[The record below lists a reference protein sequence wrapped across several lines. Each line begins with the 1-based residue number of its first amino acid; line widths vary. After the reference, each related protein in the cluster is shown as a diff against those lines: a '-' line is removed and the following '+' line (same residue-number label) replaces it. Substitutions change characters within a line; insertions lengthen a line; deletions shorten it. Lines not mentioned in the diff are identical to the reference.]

1 LSVVRTLEL
10 AKFLDFPPVQALHP
24 LADPG
29 TLLARPEG
37 MSDAPKGDAAPAD
50 APAKPKSKLPLI
62 AGAAVLVLA
71 GAGGGGY
78 WWWSHRAPADPQT
91 KAEEKV
97 EPHTP
102 EDAGVVGFEPF
113 VANLADEGGTR
124 FLRASLKLVVA
135 GAETAKEVEENAVE
149 HAILQSAIL
158 EILTV
163 HTAEQLVKP
172 EGKAALKKEILE
184 KTGHVLHSAKVTDV
198 LFTEFV
204 VQF

>member
-1 LSVVRTLEL
+1 
-10 AKFLDFPPVQALHP
+10 
-24 LADPG
+24 
-29 TLLARPEG
+29 
-37 MSDAPKGDAAPAD
+37 MSDAPKAEGAAAE
-50 APAKPKSKLPLI
+50 APVKSKSKLPLI

-78 WWWSHRAPADPQT
+78 WWWSHRAPADP
-91 KAEEKV
+91 KAAEAAAAAEKS

-102 EDAGVVGFEPF
+102 EDAGIVGFEPF

-135 GAETAKEVEENAVE
+135 GADTAKEVEENAVE
-149 HAILQSAIL
+149 HAQLQSAIL

-163 HTAEQLVKP
+163 HTAEQLVTP

-184 KTGHVLHSAKVTDV
+184 KASHVLHSATVTDV

>member
-1 LSVVRTLEL
+1 
-10 AKFLDFPPVQALHP
+10 
-24 LADPG
+24 
-29 TLLARPEG
+29 
-37 MSDAPKGDAAPAD
+37 MSDAPKAEAPAAD

-62 AGAAVLVLA
+62 VGAAVIVLA

-78 WWWSHRAPADPQT
+78 WWWSHRAPADPQAAEAAA
-91 KAEEKV
+91 KEEEK
-97 EPHTP
+97 HDP

-124 FLRASLKLVVA
+124 FLRANLKLVVS
-135 GAETAKEVEENAVE
+135 GAETAKEVEENAVDK
-149 HAILQSAIL
+149 AKLQSAIL

-163 HTAEQLVKP
+163 HTAEQLFTP

-184 KTGHVLHSAKVTDV
+184 KTGHVLHSARVTDV

>member
-1 LSVVRTLEL
+1 
-10 AKFLDFPPVQALHP
+10 
-24 LADPG
+24 
-29 TLLARPEG
+29 
-37 MSDAPKGDAAPAD
+37 MSDAPKAEAPAD
-50 APAKPKSKLPLI
+50 GAAPPAKPKSKLPLI

-78 WWWSHRAPADPQT
+78 WWWSHRTPADP
-91 KAEEKV
+91 KAAEAKAAEKV

-102 EDAGVVGFEPF
+102 EDAGVVSFDPF

-149 HAILQSAIL
+149 RAQLQSAIL
-158 EILTV
+158 ETLTV
-163 HTAEQLVKP
+163 QTADALVTP
-172 EGKAALKKEILE
+172 EGKKELKKQILE
-184 KTGHVLHSAKVTDV
+184 KTGHLLHSAKVTDV

>member
-1 LSVVRTLEL
+1 
-10 AKFLDFPPVQALHP
+10 
-24 LADPG
+24 
-29 TLLARPEG
+29 
-37 MSDAPKGDAAPAD
+37 MSDAPKAEAPAAD

-71 GAGGGGY
+71 GGGGGGY
-78 WWWSHRAPADPQT
+78 WWWSHRAPADP
-91 KAEEKV
+91 KAAEAAAAAEKA

-102 EDAGVVGFEPF
+102 EDAGIVGFEPF

-124 FLRASLKLVVA
+124 FLRANLKLVVS
-135 GAETAKEVEENAVE
+135 GAETAKEVEENAVDK
-149 HAILQSAIL
+149 AKLQSAIL

-163 HTAEQLVKP
+163 HTAEQLVTP
-172 EGKAALKKEILE
+172 EGKAALKKEILD
-184 KTGHVLHSAKVTDV
+184 KAGHVLHSARVTDV

>member
-1 LSVVRTLEL
+1 
-10 AKFLDFPPVQALHP
+10 
-24 LADPG
+24 
-29 TLLARPEG
+29 
-37 MSDAPKGDAAPAD
+37 MSDAPKAEAPAAD

-62 AGAAVLVLA
+62 AGAAVIVLA

-78 WWWSHRAPADPQT
+78 WWWSHRAPADPQAAEAAA
-91 KAEEKV
+91 KEEEK
-97 EPHTP
+97 HDP

-124 FLRASLKLVVA
+124 FLRANLKLVVS
-135 GAETAKEVEENAVE
+135 GAETAKEVEENAVDK
-149 HAILQSAIL
+149 AKLQSAIL

-163 HTAEQLVKP
+163 HTAGQLVTP

-184 KTGHVLHSAKVTDV
+184 KTGHVLHSARVTDV

>member
-1 LSVVRTLEL
+1 
-10 AKFLDFPPVQALHP
+10 
-24 LADPG
+24 
-29 TLLARPEG
+29 
-37 MSDAPKGDAAPAD
+37 MSDAPKAEAPAGE

-78 WWWSHRAPADPQT
+78 WWWSHRAPADP
-91 KAEEKV
+91 KAAEAAAAAEKA

-102 EDAGVVGFEPF
+102 EDAGIVGFEPF

-135 GAETAKEVEENAVE
+135 GAETAKEVEENAVDK
-149 HAILQSAIL
+149 AKLQSAIL
-158 EILTV
+158 ETLTV
-163 HTAEQLVKP
+163 HTAEQLVTP

>member
-1 LSVVRTLEL
+1 
-10 AKFLDFPPVQALHP
+10 
-24 LADPG
+24 
-29 TLLARPEG
+29 
-37 MSDAPKGDAAPAD
+37 MSEAPKADAAAAPA
-50 APAKPKSKLPLI
+50 APAPGSKKKLI
-62 AGAAVLVLA
+62 VIAAAVLVLG

-78 WWWSHRAPADPQT
+78 WWWSHRAPADPKAA
-91 KAEEKV
+91 KAEAKV

-102 EDAGVVGFEPF
+102 EDAGIVSFEPF

-135 GAETAKEVEENAVE
+135 GAETAKEVEENVVE
-149 HAILQSAIL
+149 RAQLQSAIL
-158 EILTV
+158 EILTI
-163 HTAEQLVKP
+163 HTAEQLVTP

-184 KTGHVLHSAKVTDV
+184 KTGHVLHSAQVTDV

>member
-1 LSVVRTLEL
+1 
-10 AKFLDFPPVQALHP
+10 
-24 LADPG
+24 
-29 TLLARPEG
+29 
-37 MSDAPKGDAAPAD
+37 MSDAPKAEAGADAAV
-50 APAKPKSKLPLI
+50 PAKPTSKLPLI

-78 WWWSHRAPADPQT
+78 WWWSNRAPADP
-91 KAEEKV
+91 KAAEAAKEE
-97 EPHTP
+97 EHAP

-149 HAILQSAIL
+149 RAQLQSAIL

-163 HTAEQLVKP
+163 HTAEQLVTP

-184 KTGHVLHSAKVTDV
+184 KTGHVLRSAKVKDV

>member
-1 LSVVRTLEL
+1 
-10 AKFLDFPPVQALHP
+10 
-24 LADPG
+24 
-29 TLLARPEG
+29 
-37 MSDAPKGDAAPAD
+37 MSDAPKAEGAAAEA

-62 AGAAVLVLA
+62 AGAAVIVLA
-71 GAGGGGY
+71 GAGGGY
-78 WWWSHRAPADPQT
+78 WWWSHRAPADP
-91 KAEEKV
+91 KAAKVEEKV

-149 HAILQSAIL
+149 HAQLQSAIL
-158 EILTV
+158 ETLTV
-163 HTAEQLVKP
+163 HTAEQLVTP

-184 KTGHVLHSAKVTDV
+184 KTGHLLHTAKVTDV

>member
-1 LSVVRTLEL
+1 
-10 AKFLDFPPVQALHP
+10 
-24 LADPG
+24 
-29 TLLARPEG
+29 
-37 MSDAPKGDAAPAD
+37 MSDAPKAEAAAAD

-78 WWWSHRAPADPQT
+78 WWWSHRAPADP
-91 KAEEKV
+91 KAAEAAAKEE
-97 EPHTP
+97 EHAP
-102 EDAGVVGFEPF
+102 EDAGIVGFDPF

-135 GAETAKEVEENAVE
+135 GAEKAKEVEESAVE
-149 HAILQSAIL
+149 KAQLQSAIL
-158 EILTV
+158 ETLTV
-163 HTAEQLVKP
+163 HTAEQLVTP

-184 KTGHVLHSAKVTDV
+184 KSGHLLHSAKVTDV

>member
-1 LSVVRTLEL
+1 
-10 AKFLDFPPVQALHP
+10 
-24 LADPG
+24 
-29 TLLARPEG
+29 
-37 MSDAPKGDAAPAD
+37 MSDAPKAEAPAD

-78 WWWSHRAPADPQT
+78 WWWSHRAPADP
-91 KAEEKV
+91 KAAEAAKKV
-97 EPHTP
+97 EEPHTP
-102 EDAGVVGFEPF
+102 EDAGVVSFEPF

-135 GAETAKEVEENAVE
+135 GAEVAKEVEENAVE
-149 HAILQSAIL
+149 RAQLQSAIL

-163 HTAEQLVKP
+163 HTAEQLVTP
-172 EGKAALKKEILE
+172 DGKKALKKEILE

>member
-1 LSVVRTLEL
+1 
-10 AKFLDFPPVQALHP
+10 
-24 LADPG
+24 
-29 TLLARPEG
+29 
-37 MSDAPKGDAAPAD
+37 MSDAPKAEAPAAD
-50 APAKPKSKLPLI
+50 APAKSKSKLPLI
-62 AGAAVLVLA
+62 AGAAVIVLA

-78 WWWSHRAPADPQT
+78 WWWSHRAPADP
-91 KAEEKV
+91 KAAEAAAAAEKV

-102 EDAGVVGFEPF
+102 EDAGIVGFEPF

-124 FLRASLKLVVA
+124 FLRASLKLVIA
-135 GAETAKEVEENAVE
+135 GADTAKEVEENAVE
-149 HAILQSAIL
+149 HAQLQSAIL

-163 HTAEQLVKP
+163 HTAEQLVTP

-184 KTGHVLHSAKVTDV
+184 KTGHVLHSARVTDV

>member
-1 LSVVRTLEL
+1 
-10 AKFLDFPPVQALHP
+10 
-24 LADPG
+24 
-29 TLLARPEG
+29 
-37 MSDAPKGDAAPAD
+37 MSEAPKADAAAAAPAS
-50 APAKPKSKLPLI
+50 APGSKKTLFV
-62 AGAAVLVLA
+62 AAAAVLVLA

-78 WWWSHRAPADPQT
+78 WWWSHRAPAAP
-91 KAEEKV
+91 KAAEAAKNL

-102 EDAGVVGFEPF
+102 EDAGIVSFEPF

-124 FLRASLKLVVA
+124 FLRASMKLVVA
-135 GAETAKEVEENAVE
+135 GEETAKEVEENPVVVAQ
-149 HAILQSAIL
+149 LQSAIL

-163 HTAEQLVKP
+163 HTAEQLVTR

-184 KTGHVLHSAKVTDV
+184 KAGHVLHSATATDV

>member
-1 LSVVRTLEL
+1 
-10 AKFLDFPPVQALHP
+10 
-24 LADPG
+24 
-29 TLLARPEG
+29 
-37 MSDAPKGDAAPAD
+37 MSDAPKAEAPAD
-50 APAKPKSKLPLI
+50 GAAAPAKPKSKLPIL

-78 WWWSHRAPADPQT
+78 WWWSHRAPADP
-91 KAEEKV
+91 KAAEAAAAAEKV

-102 EDAGVVGFEPF
+102 EDAGVVSFDPF

-149 HAILQSAIL
+149 RAQLQSAIL
-158 EILTV
+158 ETLTV
-163 HTAEQLVKP
+163 QTAEALVTP
-172 EGKAALKKEILE
+172 EGKKELKKQILD
-184 KTGHVLHSAKVTDV
+184 KTGHLLHSAKVTDV